1 MGRRIGAAGMLL
13 VLAVAQSAFATDT
26 VVEAGS
32 ADLQAVIDAAGP
44 GDRIILKQGI
54 YVTQAALTI
63 REKQGLSLVGLGE
76 VSIVCQDV
84 VDDVIRILDSEDILL
99 LGIRARHE
107 PSGSEAACEGAVV
120 SIDNALRVAIQ
131 GCSLRGCGAVG
142 VYAGRTHTLT
152 VTDSVLQYNSFA
164 AFHLVE
170 CDEVSIKQNTITRNG
185 AFLFAYGVRGM
196 EISGNA
202 IAGNGTGTQ

>member
-1 MGRRIGAAGMLL
+1 MGRRIGAAGILL
-13 VLAVAQSAFATDT
+13 VLAVAQSALGTDT
-26 VVEAGS
+26 VVES
-32 ADLQAVIDAAGP
+32 DTADLQAVIDAAGP
-44 GDRIILKQGI
+44 GDRIILRQGI
-54 YVTQAALTI
+54 YLTQEALTI

-107 PSGSEAACEGAVV
+107 PSGSEAACEGAVI
-120 SIDNALRVAIQ
+120 SIDNSLRVAIQ
-131 GCSLRGCGAVG
+131 GCSLYGCGTVG

-170 CDEVSIKQNTITRNG
+170 CDEVVIKTNTITRNN

-202 IAGNGTGTQ
+202 IAGNGTGPP